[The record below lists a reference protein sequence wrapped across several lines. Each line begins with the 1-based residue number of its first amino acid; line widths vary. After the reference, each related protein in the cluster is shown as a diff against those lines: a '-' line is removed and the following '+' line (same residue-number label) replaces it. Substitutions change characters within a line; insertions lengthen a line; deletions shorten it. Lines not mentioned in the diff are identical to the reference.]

1 MGAAGP
7 RIVATTVTASG
18 ASEIARGSPDEEA
31 SVWRRGGSGE
41 DGDDDA
47 SARCGGAERLDA
59 DLESG
64 ERS

>member
-7 RIVATTVTASG
+7 RIAATMVTASG
-18 ASEIARGSPDEEA
+18 AGEIARGSPDEEA

-41 DGDDDA
+41 DGGDDA
-47 SARCGGAERLDA
+47 SAHCGGAEELDA